1 MAGSIGDVL
10 ANLLAAVGAVVD
22 DVVAVGAAE
31 RNAAASDGQAKDN
44 THDPLLARA
53 LGLG

>member
-1 MAGSIGDVL
+1 M
-10 ANLLAAVGAVVD
+10 AAVGAGVD

-31 RNAAASDGQAKDN
+31 RNAAASNSKAKDN
-44 THDPLLARA
+44 AHDPLLARA